1 MALESSDIDAK
12 LDELAGLVRRHRR
25 DAESVKTLT
34 ATAVSNLAQV
44 PTTYDEL
51 IEAVGLLQGSSNPV
65 DQLQVAKMAKLTQEA
80 TDLYAKINAVKNG
93 IDQLGL

>member
-1 MALESSDIDAK
+1 MGLESSDIDAK

-25 DAESVKTLT
+25 DAENVKTLT

-44 PTTYDEL
+44 PATFDDL
-51 IEAVGLLQGSSNPV
+51 IEAVDLLGGSTNPV
-65 DQLQVAKMAKLTQEA
+65 DQLQVAKKAKLMQEV
-80 TDLYAKINAVKNG
+80 TDLYTKINAVKNG